1 MATSITMTMAELS
14 SLIEAISGSLET
26 GHWSDGRTSDTP
38 PVSLSP
44 RSSGFH
50 VAGPLP
56 DPWISTTGL
65 SQQVEM
71 GPATDP
77 VAWHAAALAGCAIG
91 PAIAQA
97 QVAEV
102 LPSDL
107 AENVMESIRNRISA
121 TVDEWCGTGRQT
133 FPIPLK
139 HPSLGPWV
147 PRPPRPN
154 EIPLVLIRMGAH
166 FQKAAEASVP
176 AALRSDLEKA
186 GERLFARGLEQLK
199 INQPRQHNTSSICS
213 MMHRFITL
221 SKKEMDFKE
230 GRLDQEKKRL
240 AELTDQVPRNDAK
253 IAEVRNEINRL
264 LTELDSDR
272 LHLQSLEEEY
282 AAECS

>member
-26 GHWSDGRTSDTP
+26 GHSSDGRTNGAL

-56 DPWISTTGL
+56 DPWISSAGL
-65 SQQVEM
+65 SQLVEM
-71 GPATDP
+71 SPTADP
-77 VAWHAAALAGCAIG
+77 VAWHAAALAGSAIG

-121 TVDEWCGTGRQT
+121 TVDGWCGTEPRPLP
-133 FPIPLK
+133 FPLT
-139 HPSLGPWV
+139 HPSLGHWV

-166 FQKAAEASVP
+166 FQKAAEASVSSE
-176 AALRSDLEKA
+176 LRSDLEKA
-186 GERLFARGLEQLK
+186 GERLFTRGLEQLK
-199 INQPRQHNTSSICS
+199 INGPSQLHASSICS
-213 MMHRFITL
+213 LMHRLITL
-221 SKKEMDFKE
+221 SKKEMELKE
-230 GRLDQEKKRL
+230 GALGQEKKRL
-240 AELTDQVPRNDAK
+240 AELTDQVPRDEAK
-253 IAEVRNEINRL
+253 IAEVQNEINRL

-272 LHLQSLEEEY
+272 LQLQLLEEEY
-282 AAECS
+282 AAECR